1 MCRTAL
7 HCTAQQTRLGHWGA
21 YINWACCSDRLRRP
35 GVLCIDL
42 HSTNADLVLSG
53 GADSTAVIYN
63 RATKKVPSEQAL
75 AASQTGSMRVGRRWQ
90 CAMQAGVGY
99 AERPLEEG
107 LGGPVPP
114 DRGHRADVLVRQDR
128 QGLEAIGQSAGRPSP
143 VGRRVCLTLLGVSRR
158 FDLCGSRLRMRA
170 VPCTLPG
177 DYQIYRRSRVRR
189 RSSGS
194 DRWLGRQL

>member
-63 RATKKVPSEQAL
+63 RATKKVLSEQAL
-75 AASQTGSMRVGRRWQ
+75 AASQTGSMRVGRH
-90 CAMQAGVGY
+90 CVGSARCKQVSATLSGHSKKVSAVQFHPTEDIVLTCSY
-99 AERPLEEG
+99 DKTAKVWKPS
-107 LGGPVPP
+107 
-114 DRGHRADVLVRQDR
+114 DRAP
-128 QGLEAIGQSAGRPSP
+128 AGRHPL
-143 VGRRVCLTLLGVSRR
+143 VG
-158 FDLCGSRLRMRA
+158 GSA
-170 VPCTLPG
+170 
-177 DYQIYRRSRVRR
+177 
-189 RSSGS
+189 
-194 DRWLGRQL
+194 